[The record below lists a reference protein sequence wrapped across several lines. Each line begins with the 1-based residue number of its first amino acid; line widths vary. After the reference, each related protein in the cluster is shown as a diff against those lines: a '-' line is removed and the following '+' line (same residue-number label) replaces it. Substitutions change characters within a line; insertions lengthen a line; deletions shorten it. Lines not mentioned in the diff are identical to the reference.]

1 MAPATTLHSARIDA
15 RFISV
20 LHMLL
25 TASKRCY
32 QHNKAADKFR
42 NCLGIEPQVF
52 RVPLE
57 PRICNLRATF
67 FKLDPTWTF
76 SDRLDFD
83 ELPAAL
89 ARGCPEVAPVPVGHA
104 VVAANG
110 VAGPVARD
118 GAAEHLA

>member
-1 MAPATTLHSARIDA
+1 MSRGANPAFPS
-15 RFISV
+15 
-20 LHMLL
+20 
-25 TASKRCY
+25 
-32 QHNKAADKFR
+32 NKKK
-42 NCLGIEPQVF
+42 
-52 RVPLE
+52 
-57 PRICNLRATF
+57 RATF

-89 ARGCPEVAPVPVGHA
+89 ARGGPEVAPVPVGHA